1 MMKYS
6 SCKQKRNDMNT
17 EWRFEIKRFSQ
28 KSRQP
33 MQASFFTTSSID
45 DDTHALVRESI
56 QNSLDAKAGDG
67 PVRVRFSINT
77 LLASSGALS
86 NYICDEA
93 WKHFRASDNG
103 LENPPSKSDDCRYLV
118 YEDFNTKG
126 LVGDER
132 DFEGQEGNSFY
143 YFMRAEGLSGKNEG
157 DRGRHGIGKY
167 VFPYTS
173 AIRMFIAATIRC
185 TDSRLLVAGQSVL
198 KSHQVDGIQ
207 YTPDGWWGSFE
218 ACDGEDYLPLPAED
232 ERVLDRL
239 QADFGLR
246 RGAGDTGLSVVM
258 PFIQDEVSSEKL
270 TEHVIREYFWPIMAG
285 LLEVEIGE
293 DGSERSITVES
304 IASVIEEMK
313 ENISLQDIKPVID
326 LAKRAILD
334 EDLSVVKLLLPESL
348 GAPKWTTKYVSK
360 DVSSQI
366 LRKISLP
373 GGMIKIDCPL
383 YVRKKNELEKKSFF
397 SIYLVKDSEDK
408 QYQPKFVREGIM
420 IPEARSSKVR
430 GYVSLVVV
438 ENGPLATLLGDS
450 ENPAHT
456 EWEKNA
462 VKFKNKYDWGPSTID
477 FVRLSVNKLLNT
489 ISQSDEELDL
499 TVLSDIFYI
508 DLPENDEEVPES
520 RKIARNKKPE
530 PGHVDEPPCP
540 TPESKPRAY
549 SLRSIAGGFILTNAA
564 KSAGKARRY
573 EVRVAY
579 DISGSSKSKAL
590 KSWDKNDFD
599 ISRNKYVNNPL
610 FEHVS
615 DVEINGNSIKFTA
628 IDNDFI
634 LKIDGFDEHRD
645 LIVDVFQGVIDSEE
659 V

>member
-1 MMKYS
+1 
-6 SCKQKRNDMNT
+6 MNT
-17 EWRFEIKRFSQ
+17 EWRFERKRFSQ

-56 QNSLDAKAGDG
+56 QNSLDARAGDG
-67 PVRVRFSINT
+67 PVRVRFSIGT
-77 LLASSGALS
+77 LSAKSGVLS

-93 WKHFRASDNG
+93 WKHFSAGDNG
-103 LENPPSKSDDCRYLV
+103 LQNPPSKSDDCRYLV

-126 LVGDER
+126 LIGDER
-132 DFEGQEGNSFY
+132 DFEGQDGNSFY

-173 AIRMFIAATIRC
+173 AIRMFIAATIRS

-198 KSHQVDGIQ
+198 KSHQVEGIQ
-207 YTPDGWWGSFE
+207 YTPDGWWGNFE
-218 ACDGEDYLPLPAED
+218 SRDGEDYLPLPAVD
-232 ERVLDRL
+232 EMILDRL

-246 RGAGDTGLSVVM
+246 RSSGDTGLSVVM
-258 PFIQDEVSSEKL
+258 PFIQDEVTSVKL
-270 TEHVIREYFWPIMAG
+270 TEHVIREYFWPIMTG
-285 LLEVEIGE
+285 LLEVEIVE
-293 DGSERSITVES
+293 NGSELSITVES
-304 IASVIEEMK
+304 IVKVIEATQDSL
-313 ENISLQDIKPVID
+313 SLQEIKPVID
-326 LAKRAILD
+326 LAQRVISD
-334 EDLSVVKLLLPESL
+334 TELSVVKLLLPEAL
-348 GAPKWTTKYVSK
+348 GAPKWTAKYVSK
-360 DVSSQI
+360 EASSEI

-373 GGMIKIDCPL
+373 GGMIKVECPL
-383 YVRKKNELEKKSFF
+383 YVRKKNEVEKKSKF
-397 SIYLVKDSEDK
+397 SIYLIKDSDDK
-408 QYQPKFVREGIM
+408 QYQPKFIREGIM

-430 GYVSLVVV
+430 GYVSLVVI
-438 ENGPLATLLGDS
+438 ENGSLATLLGDS

-520 RKIARNKKPE
+520 RKIARKKKPQ
-530 PGHVDEPPCP
+530 PGHADEPSSPKP
-540 TPESKPRAY
+540 DSKPRTY
-549 SLRSIAGGFILTNAA
+549 SLREIPGGFTLSNAA
-564 KSAGKARRY
+564 NSAGKVRRY
-573 EVRVAY
+573 EVRMAY
-579 DISGSSKSKAL
+579 DISGASKSKAL

-599 ISRNKYVNNPL
+599 ISKNKYVNKPSGKN
-610 FEHVS
+610 VS

-628 IDNDFI
+628 IDNYFI
-634 LKIDGFDEHRD
+634 LKVDGFDEHRD
-645 LIVDVFQGVIDSEE
+645 LIVDVCQEAIDSEE

>member
-1 MMKYS
+1 
-6 SCKQKRNDMNT
+6 MNT
-17 EWRFEIKRFSQ
+17 EWRFERKRFSQ

-56 QNSLDAKAGDG
+56 QNSLDARAGDG
-67 PVRVRFSINT
+67 PVRVRFSIGT
-77 LLASSGALS
+77 LSAISGVLS

-93 WKHFRASDNG
+93 WKHFSSSDNG
-103 LENPPSKSDDCRYLV
+103 LQNPPSKADDCRYLV
-118 YEDFNTKG
+118 YEDFNTNG
-126 LVGDER
+126 LIGDER
-132 DFEGQEGNSFY
+132 DFEGEEGNSFY

-173 AIRMFIAATIRC
+173 AIRMFIAATIRS

-198 KSHQVDGIQ
+198 KSHQVDGVQ
-207 YTPDGWWGSFE
+207 YTPDGWWGTFE
-218 ACDGEDYLPLPAED
+218 TCDGEDYLPLPAVD
-232 ERVLDRL
+232 ERILDRL
-239 QADFGLR
+239 RADFGLR
-246 RGAGDTGLSVVM
+246 RGSEDTGLSVVM
-258 PFIQDEVSSEKL
+258 PFIQDEVSSGKL
-270 TEHVIREYFWPIMAG
+270 TEHVIREYFWPIMTG
-285 LLEVEIGE
+285 LLEVDIVE
-293 DGSERSITVES
+293 DEVERSITVES
-304 IASVIEEMK
+304 IVKVIEDK
-313 ENISLQDIKPVID
+313 QHTSSLQEIKPVID
-326 LAKRAILD
+326 LAQRAIS
-334 EDLSVVKLLLPESL
+334 EENLSILKLPLPESL

-360 DVSSQI
+360 DTSSEI

-373 GGMIKIDCPL
+373 GGMIKIECPL
-383 YVRKKNELEKKSFF
+383 YVRRKKELEKNSTF
-397 SIYLVKDSEDK
+397 SIYIVKDSEDK
-408 QYQPKFVREGIM
+408 QYQPKFIREGIM
-420 IPEARSSKVR
+420 IPEARSVKVR
-430 GYVSLVVV
+430 GYVSLVVI

-489 ISQSDEELDL
+489 INQSDDELDV

-508 DLPENDEEVPES
+508 DLPENDDEVPES
-520 RKIARNKKPE
+520 RKIARKKKPQ
-530 PGHVDEPPCP
+530 PGHTDEPVSPK
-540 TPESKPRAY
+540 PESKPRTY
-549 SLRSIAGGFILTNAA
+549 SLRSIEGGFILSNAA
-564 KSAGKARRY
+564 NSAGKLRRY

-579 DISGSSKSKAL
+579 DISGASKSKAL

-599 ISRNKYVNNPL
+599 ISKKKYVNKPSGIKM
-610 FEHVS
+610 S

-628 IDNDFI
+628 NDSDFI
-634 LKIDGFDEHRD
+634 LKVDGFDEHRD
-645 LIVDVFQGVIDSEE
+645 LIVDVWQEAIESEE

>member
-1 MMKYS
+1 MGMS
-6 SCKQKRNDMNT
+6 T
-17 EWRFEIKRFSQ
+17 EWRFERKRFSQ

-56 QNSLDAKAGDG
+56 QNSLDARAGDG
-67 PVRVRFSINT
+67 PVHVRFSIGT
-77 LLASSGALS
+77 LSANSGVLS

-93 WKHFRASDNG
+93 WKHFSSSDNG
-103 LENPPSKSDDCRYLV
+103 LLSPPSKDDDCRYLV

-126 LVGDER
+126 LIGDER

-143 YFMRAEGLSGKNEG
+143 YFMRAEGLSGKNDG

-173 AIRMFIAATIRC
+173 AIRMFIAATIRS

-207 YTPDGWWGSFE
+207 YTPDGWWGNFE
-218 ACDGEDYLPLPAED
+218 VCDGEDYLPLPAVD
-232 ERVLDRL
+232 DGILDRL

-246 RGAGDTGLSVVM
+246 RGSEDTGLSVVM

-270 TEHVIREYFWPIMAG
+270 TEHVVREYFWPIMTG
-285 LLEVEIGE
+285 LLEVEIFE
-293 DGSERSITVES
+293 DGSELSITAES
-304 IASVIEEMK
+304 IVKVIEATQ
-313 ENISLQDIKPVID
+313 NTFSLQETKPVID
-326 LAKRAILD
+326 LAQRAISD
-334 EDLSVVKLLLPESL
+334 EELSIVKLPLPESA

-360 DVSSQI
+360 DAASEI
-366 LRKISLP
+366 LRKISIP
-373 GGMIKIDCPL
+373 GGMIKIECPL
-383 YVRKKNELEKKSFF
+383 YVRKKKELEKKSIF
-397 SIYLVKDSEDK
+397 SIYLIKDSEDK
-408 QYQPKFVREGIM
+408 QYQPKFIREGIV

-430 GYVSLVVV
+430 GYVSLVVI

-462 VKFKNKYDWGPSTID
+462 GKFKNKYDWGPSTID

-489 ISQSDEELDL
+489 ISRSDEELDV

-520 RKIARNKKPE
+520 RKIARKKKPQ
-530 PGHVDEPPCP
+530 PGHTGEPRPP
-540 TPESKPRAY
+540 KPKSKPRTY
-549 SLRSIAGGFILTNAA
+549 SLRSIEGGFIMSNAA
-564 KSAGKARRY
+564 TSAGKLRRY
-573 EVRVAY
+573 EVCVAY
-579 DISGSSKSKAL
+579 DISGASKSKAL

-599 ISRNKYVNNPL
+599 ISKKKYVNKPSGKNL
-610 FEHVS
+610 F
-615 DVEINGNSIKFTA
+615 DVELNGNSIKFTA
-628 IDNDFI
+628 ADNDFA
-634 LKIDGFDEHRD
+634 LKVDGFDEHRD
-645 LIVDVFQGVIDSEE
+645 LIVDVYQEVIDSEE